1 MKHKQIISVLLA
13 VVMLLSV
20 APVSFAA
27 NNSTQENATPV
38 TLGEEISFTA
48 EAGKSYWYS
57 VETTKSGQFIKV
69 ESNYNRVYFY
79 DADGNSLD
87 YSSDGDS
94 TEGYVYCTS
103 TNNAGKYSIKVYPS
117 GSAPRDY
124 VITVT
129 LVDNDVYE
137 PNNTEETAYLLTAGV
152 PVEFQLGYS
161 DIDYFII
168 ETTKD
173 GQDVKIDFSGF
184 NYANTGY
191 FDFQPDGGAYIRI
204 EGNKTLYVHVP
215 KAGRFAFYLDSY
227 YSNSDDWAT
236 TGSFRVTATVL
247 DGDANE
253 PNDTLEQATHLPIG
267 TDATFSMGGK
277 GDEDWFTF
285 ESAFDG
291 GESVKMFTL
300 QLMDLATDYS
310 DEFYYDLYAPDGTKL
325 MSAMEIDIR
334 HTNVIACEQEGLYAL
349 RLYRTSYTSPRSE
362 LRICVQ
368 EGGADPYEPND
379 TWLTAAQAQD
389 GQPIQFILST
399 TEDEDWFRIDVPEAN
414 MTLKLQSD
422 STVYYDLYSAVQLEE
437 FGTNSS
443 LDYEDIS
450 GSYYYQLGEPGVYY
464 MCFTSQ
470 QSYISTDVRTI
481 TPTLEAAKDV
491 ERNNTWKTA
500 TPIYEGVP
508 TNYDLTAS
516 NDYDWF
522 VFEIPEGV
530 KRLRISG
537 DWSDYRRLYRG
548 QDFETAGDDAAPIA
562 VGSSGVINPKA
573 GMYYLQC
580 TNGREMDQTVVY
592 YLYTEDLPAQSMEE
606 AEPLPEGQ
614 WLEDV
619 YGGYYALG
627 NLKAGDELRLY
638 GDNIRYVD
646 LYNEAGEQQW
656 SDSMGSVQNSCKSIP
671 ADGVYYL
678 KVTPYATYEDGS
690 YKAYRLLYDV
700 ADRELVAGEQ
710 FTLEGPDTITV
721 AVGETA
727 EVDLRVAP
735 FDVKIEGN
743 GNFIDYN
750 SPANTS
756 VASASCNYARGF
768 YITGNAVG
776 STTVK
781 YYLEYYLD
789 GYYDSVYKTIT
800 INVVD
805 PTAAQTVTINNAP
818 AQLPLGTSAQLS
830 AVLTPAD
837 STDSITWS
845 SSDSAVLYVSDK
857 GVVTAVGDGSATI
870 TATASSG
877 VAATAEIT
885 VVDAPVKPEVTGIGL
900 SAYNMT
906 LYVGEPAITLTANVQ
921 PATSAAAVTWI
932 SSNLDAATV
941 NQSGVVTPVGPG
953 VSVIT
958 AQAGD
963 YRASCIVT
971 VQAPRVR
978 VDSISFD
985 QTVLEIPLGGEST
998 LRPVFN
1004 PVNATVQGLTWVSS
1018 DPVVAS
1024 VSRTGIV
1031 RTLTAGE
1038 TTITAT
1044 TLDGGKQASILIRV
1058 TAAPQP
1064 GDINGDGYVDAADAM
1079 ITLQVAVG
1087 KVELNDAEFEAAD
1100 VNGDGWVDAA
1110 DAVRILR
1117 YDAGLIDSLEN

>member
-27 NNSTQENATPV
+27 NNSKETATSIQVGETV
-38 TLGEEISFTA
+38 TLTAEPRTNYYYSVQTTAPGQFLVVEGDVGYLNYYNENNSLNSSSDNGIEICKTNKAGTQYICVYHYDSVARSISFTLKDIWNNDA
-48 EAGKSYWYS
+48 N
-57 VETTKSGQFIKV
+57 
-69 ESNYNRVYFY
+69 ESNDTF
-79 DADGNSLD
+79 G
-87 YSSDGDS
+87 
-94 TEGYVYCTS
+94 
-103 TNNAGKYSIKVYPS
+103 
-117 GSAPRDY
+117 
-124 VITVT
+124 
-129 LVDNDVYE
+129 
-137 PNNTEETAYLLTAGV
+137 TATLLTSGV
-152 PVEFQLGYS
+152 PV
-161 DIDYFII
+161 DFIMGRNDTDWFAI

-184 NYANTGY
+184 NYANTGH
-191 FDFQPDGGAYIRI
+191 FDFQPDGGTYIRI

-215 KAGRFAFYLDSY
+215 KAGRFAFYLDAY
-227 YSNSDDWAT
+227 YSNSDDWAA
-236 TGSFRVTATVL
+236 TGNYQLTATVL

-267 TDATFSMGGK
+267 TDATFSLGGK

-349 RLYRTSYTSPRSE
+349 RLYRTSYTSPRSQ

-422 STVYYDLYSAVQLEE
+422 STVNYRLYSAAQLEE
-437 FGTNSS
+437 YGTGKYLTSS
-443 LDYEDIS
+443 SIS
-450 GSYYYQLGEPGVYY
+450 SSSYYQLGEPGVYY
-464 MCFTSQ
+464 MRFTSQ

-508 TNYDLTAS
+508 TSYDLTAS

-522 VFEIPEGV
+522 VFEIPEGI
-530 KRLRISG
+530 KELLISG
-537 DWSDYRRLYRG
+537 DWSGYRYLYRG
-548 QDFETAGDDAAPIA
+548 QDFENAGDDAAYIA
-562 VGSSGVINPKA
+562 DTMGSGVITLGNPKA

-580 TNGREMDQTVVY
+580 IYGRRMDQTVVY

-614 WLEDV
+614 WLEDI

-638 GDNIRYVD
+638 GDNIGYVYLD
-646 LYNEAGEQQW
+646 NEAGEQQW
-656 SDSMGSVQNSCKSIP
+656 ETNMSERQNSCKSIP
-671 ADGVYYL
+671 ADGTYYL
-678 KVTPYATYEDGS
+678 LIDPCTTYEDGD
-690 YKAYRLLYDV
+690 YKLYRLMYDV
-700 ADRELVAGEQ
+700 ADRDLAAGES
-710 FTLEGPDTITV
+710 FTLEGPDTINLLVGQTV
-721 AVGETA
+721 
-727 EVDLRVAP
+727 EVDLRVTP
-735 FDVKIEGN
+735 CDVKCNDSGY
-743 GNFIDYN
+743 FIAYKAPVDTTIATAGYDYG
-750 SPANTS
+750 
-756 VASASCNYARGF
+756 RG
-768 YITGNAVG
+768 YCVTGEAIG
-776 STTVK
+776 TTTVQ
-781 YYLEYYLD
+781 YYLYKD
-789 GYYDSVYKTIT
+789 HSVVKTIT

-830 AVLTPAD
+830 AVLTPAE

-857 GVVTAVGDGSATI
+857 GMVTAVGDGSATI

-978 VDSISFD
+978 VDSISFE
-985 QTVLEIPLGGEST
+985 QTVLEIPLGGETT

>member
-1 MKHKQIISVLLA
+1 MY
-13 VVMLLSV
+13 
-20 APVSFAA
+20 
-27 NNSTQENATPV
+27 
-38 TLGEEISFTA
+38 EE
-48 EAGKSYWYS
+48 
-57 VETTKSGQFIKV
+57 
-69 ESNYNRVYFY
+69 
-79 DADGNSLD
+79 
-87 YSSDGDS
+87 
-94 TEGYVYCTS
+94 
-103 TNNAGKYSIKVYPS
+103 
-117 GSAPRDY
+117 
-124 VITVT
+124 
-129 LVDNDVYE
+129 
-137 PNNTEETAYLLTAGV
+137 
-152 PVEFQLGYS
+152 
-161 DIDYFII
+161 
-168 ETTKD
+168 
-173 GQDVKIDFSGF
+173 
-184 NYANTGY
+184 
-191 FDFQPDGGAYIRI
+191 
-204 EGNKTLYVHVP
+204 
-215 KAGRFAFYLDSY
+215 
-227 YSNSDDWAT
+227 
-236 TGSFRVTATVL
+236 
-247 DGDANE
+247 
-253 PNDTLEQATHLPIG
+253 
-267 TDATFSMGGK
+267 
-277 GDEDWFTF
+277 
-285 ESAFDG
+285 
-291 GESVKMFTL
+291 
-300 QLMDLATDYS
+300 
-310 DEFYYDLYAPDGTKL
+310 
-325 MSAMEIDIR
+325 
-334 HTNVIACEQEGLYAL
+334 
-349 RLYRTSYTSPRSE
+349 
-362 LRICVQ
+362 
-368 EGGADPYEPND
+368 
-379 TWLTAAQAQD
+379 
-389 GQPIQFILST
+389 
-399 TEDEDWFRIDVPEAN
+399 
-414 MTLKLQSD
+414 
-422 STVYYDLYSAVQLEE
+422 
-437 FGTNSS
+437 
-443 LDYEDIS
+443 
-450 GSYYYQLGEPGVYY
+450 
-464 MCFTSQ
+464 
-470 QSYISTDVRTI
+470 
-481 TPTLEAAKDV
+481 
-491 ERNNTWKTA
+491 
-500 TPIYEGVP
+500 
-508 TNYDLTAS
+508 
-516 NDYDWF
+516 
-522 VFEIPEGV
+522 
-530 KRLRISG
+530 
-537 DWSDYRRLYRG
+537 
-548 QDFETAGDDAAPIA
+548 
-562 VGSSGVINPKA
+562 
-573 GMYYLQC
+573 
-580 TNGREMDQTVVY
+580 
-592 YLYTEDLPAQSMEE
+592 
-606 AEPLPEGQ
+606 
-614 WLEDV
+614 
-619 YGGYYALG
+619 
-627 NLKAGDELRLY
+627 
-638 GDNIRYVD
+638 
-646 LYNEAGEQQW
+646 
-656 SDSMGSVQNSCKSIP
+656 
-671 ADGVYYL
+671 
-678 KVTPYATYEDGS
+678 GS

-721 AVGETA
+721 AVGETV

-735 FDVKIEGN
+735 YDVKIEDN

-768 YITGNAVG
+768 YIPGNAVG

-781 YYLEYYLD
+781 YYLDRYYN
-789 GYYDSVYKTIT
+789 SVYKNIT

-830 AVLTPAD
+830 AVLTPAE

-845 SSDSAVLYVSDK
+845 SSDPAGLYVSDK
-857 GVVTAVGDGSATI
+857 GMVTAVGDGSATI

-978 VDSISFD
+978 VNSISID

-1087 KVELNDAEFEAAD
+1087 KVDLIDAEFDAAD

>member
-1 MKHKQIISVLLA
+1 MKHKQIISTLLA

-27 NNSTQENATPV
+27 NNSKETATPIQVGETV
-38 TLGEEISFTA
+38 TLTAEPYTNYYYSVQTTAPGQFLVVEGDVDYLSYYNGNSNSSLSSSSNSGVEICKTKEAGTQYICVCHYGSVARPISFTLKA
-48 EAGKSYWYS
+48 IWNNDAN
-57 VETTKSGQFIKV
+57 
-69 ESNYNRVYFY
+69 ESNDTF
-79 DADGNSLD
+79 G
-87 YSSDGDS
+87 
-94 TEGYVYCTS
+94 
-103 TNNAGKYSIKVYPS
+103 
-117 GSAPRDY
+117 
-124 VITVT
+124 
-129 LVDNDVYE
+129 
-137 PNNTEETAYLLTAGV
+137 TATLLTSGV
-152 PVEFQLGYS
+152 PV
-161 DIDYFII
+161 DFIMGRNDTDWFAI

-204 EGNKTLYVHVP
+204 VGNETIYVHVP

-227 YSNSDDWAT
+227 YDWAA
-236 TGSFRVTATVL
+236 TGNYQLTATVL

-422 STVYYDLYSAVQLEE
+422 STVYYRLYSAAQLEE

-464 MCFTSQ
+464 MRFTSQ

-481 TPTLEAAKDV
+481 TPTLEAAKDT

-500 TPIYEGVP
+500 TTIYEGVP
-508 TNYDLTAS
+508 TSYDLTAS

-522 VFEIPEGV
+522 ALEIPEGV
-530 KRLRISG
+530 KTLLISG
-537 DWSDYRRLYRG
+537 DYGGDRYLYRG
-548 QDFETAGDDAAPIA
+548 QDFETAGDDAACIA
-562 VGSSGVINPKA
+562 NKWSGNVITLQNPKA
-573 GMYYLQC
+573 GMYYLKC
-580 TNGREMDQTVVY
+580 TGGRRMDQTVVY

-606 AEPLPEGQ
+606 AEPLSEGQ
-614 WLEDV
+614 WLEDIC
-619 YGGYYALG
+619 GGYYALG
-627 NLKAGDELRLY
+627 NLKAGDQLRLY
-638 GDNIRYVD
+638 GDNIDDVC

-678 KVTPYATYEDGS
+678 KVEPCTMYEEGS

-700 ADRELVAGEQ
+700 ADRELAAGEQ

-735 FDVKIEGN
+735 YDVKLKHG
-743 GNFIDYN
+743 GNFIYYN

-756 VASASCNYARGF
+756 VAGTSNSYGRGF
-768 YITGNAVG
+768 YVTGKAVG
-776 STTVK
+776 STTVR
-781 YYLEYYLD
+781 YYLD

-830 AVLTPAD
+830 AVLTPAE

-857 GVVTAVGDGSATI
+857 GMVTAVGDGSATI

-985 QTVLEIPLGGEST
+985 QAVLEIPLGGEST

>member
-27 NNSTQENATPV
+27 NNSKETATSIQVGETV
-38 TLGEEISFTA
+38 TLTAEPRTNYYYSVQTTAPGQFLVVEGDVGYLNYYNENNSLNSSSDNGIEICKTNKAGTQYICVYHYDSVARSISFTLKDIWNNDA
-48 EAGKSYWYS
+48 N
-57 VETTKSGQFIKV
+57 
-69 ESNYNRVYFY
+69 ESNDTF
-79 DADGNSLD
+79 G
-87 YSSDGDS
+87 
-94 TEGYVYCTS
+94 
-103 TNNAGKYSIKVYPS
+103 
-117 GSAPRDY
+117 
-124 VITVT
+124 
-129 LVDNDVYE
+129 
-137 PNNTEETAYLLTAGV
+137 TATLLTSGV
-152 PVEFQLGYS
+152 PVDFIMGKQ
-161 DIDYFII
+161 DYDWFVI

-184 NYANTGY
+184 NYANTGH
-191 FDFQPDGGAYIRI
+191 FDFQPDGGTYIRI

-267 TDATFSMGGK
+267 TDATFSLGGK

-349 RLYRTSYTSPRSE
+349 RLYRTNYTSPRSQ

-464 MCFTSQ
+464 MRFTSQ

-508 TNYDLTAS
+508 TSYDLTAS

-537 DWSDYRRLYRG
+537 DWSDYRRIYRG

-573 GMYYLQC
+573 GMYYLKC
-580 TNGREMDQTVVY
+580 TDGRQMDQTVVY
-592 YLYTEDLPAQSMEE
+592 YLYTEEIPAQSMEE

-614 WLEDV
+614 WLEDI

-638 GDNIRYVD
+638 GDNIDDVY
-646 LYNEAGEQQW
+646 LYNEAGERQW
-656 SDSMGSVQNSCKSIP
+656 SSYMDELQNTCKSIP
-671 ADGVYYL
+671 ADGAYYL

-721 AVGETA
+721 AVEETV

-735 FDVKIEGN
+735 YDVKIEDN

-756 VASASCNYARGF
+756 VAGTSYDYGRG
-768 YITGNAVG
+768 YYVTGKAVG

-781 YYLEYYLD
+781 YYLD
-789 GYYDSVYKTIT
+789 GYYNSVYKTIT

-818 AQLPLGTSAQLS
+818 AQLPLGTAVQLS
-830 AVLTPAD
+830 AVLTPAE

-877 VAATAEIT
+877 MAATAEIT

-941 NQSGVVTPVGPG
+941 NQSGVVTPCWPRCFCHYCPG
-953 VSVIT
+953 
-958 AQAGD
+958 
-963 YRASCIVT
+963 R
-971 VQAPRVR
+971 
-978 VDSISFD
+978 
-985 QTVLEIPLGGEST
+985 
-998 LRPVFN
+998 
-1004 PVNATVQGLTWVSS
+1004 
-1018 DPVVAS
+1018 
-1024 VSRTGIV
+1024 
-1031 RTLTAGE
+1031 
-1038 TTITAT
+1038 
-1044 TLDGGKQASILIRV
+1044 
-1058 TAAPQP
+1058 
-1064 GDINGDGYVDAADAM
+1064 
-1079 ITLQVAVG
+1079 
-1087 KVELNDAEFEAAD
+1087 
-1100 VNGDGWVDAA
+1100 
-1110 DAVRILR
+1110 
-1117 YDAGLIDSLEN
+1117 

>member
-1 MKHKQIISVLLA
+1 MK
-13 VVMLLSV
+13 
-20 APVSFAA
+20 
-27 NNSTQENATPV
+27 
-38 TLGEEISFTA
+38 
-48 EAGKSYWYS
+48 
-57 VETTKSGQFIKV
+57 
-69 ESNYNRVYFY
+69 
-79 DADGNSLD
+79 
-87 YSSDGDS
+87 
-94 TEGYVYCTS
+94 
-103 TNNAGKYSIKVYPS
+103 
-117 GSAPRDY
+117 
-124 VITVT
+124 
-129 LVDNDVYE
+129 
-137 PNNTEETAYLLTAGV
+137 
-152 PVEFQLGYS
+152 
-161 DIDYFII
+161 
-168 ETTKD
+168 
-173 GQDVKIDFSGF
+173 
-184 NYANTGY
+184 
-191 FDFQPDGGAYIRI
+191 
-204 EGNKTLYVHVP
+204 
-215 KAGRFAFYLDSY
+215 
-227 YSNSDDWAT
+227 
-236 TGSFRVTATVL
+236 
-247 DGDANE
+247 
-253 PNDTLEQATHLPIG
+253 
-267 TDATFSMGGK
+267 
-277 GDEDWFTF
+277 
-285 ESAFDG
+285 
-291 GESVKMFTL
+291 
-300 QLMDLATDYS
+300 
-310 DEFYYDLYAPDGTKL
+310 
-325 MSAMEIDIR
+325 
-334 HTNVIACEQEGLYAL
+334 
-349 RLYRTSYTSPRSE
+349 
-362 LRICVQ
+362 
-368 EGGADPYEPND
+368 
-379 TWLTAAQAQD
+379 
-389 GQPIQFILST
+389 
-399 TEDEDWFRIDVPEAN
+399 
-414 MTLKLQSD
+414 
-422 STVYYDLYSAVQLEE
+422 
-437 FGTNSS
+437 
-443 LDYEDIS
+443 
-450 GSYYYQLGEPGVYY
+450 
-464 MCFTSQ
+464 
-470 QSYISTDVRTI
+470 
-481 TPTLEAAKDV
+481 
-491 ERNNTWKTA
+491 
-500 TPIYEGVP
+500 
-508 TNYDLTAS
+508 
-516 NDYDWF
+516 
-522 VFEIPEGV
+522 
-530 KRLRISG
+530 
-537 DWSDYRRLYRG
+537 
-548 QDFETAGDDAAPIA
+548 
-562 VGSSGVINPKA
+562 
-573 GMYYLQC
+573 
-580 TNGREMDQTVVY
+580 
-592 YLYTEDLPAQSMEE
+592 E

-614 WLEDV
+614 WLEDI

-627 NLKAGDELRLY
+627 DLKAGDQLRLY
-638 GDNIRYVD
+638 GDNIGSVY

-656 SDSMGSVQNSCKSIP
+656 SDSMSSYQNYCKSIP

-678 KVTPYATYEDGS
+678 KVTPYATYQEGS

-710 FTLEGPDTITV
+710 FTLEGLDTITV
-721 AVGETA
+721 AVGDTV
-727 EVDLRVAP
+727 EVDLRVTP
-735 FDVKIEGN
+735 CDVKCNDSGY
-743 GNFIDYN
+743 FIAYKAPVDTTIATAGYDYG
-750 SPANTS
+750 
-756 VASASCNYARGF
+756 RG
-768 YITGNAVG
+768 YCVTGEAIG
-776 STTVK
+776 TTTVQ
-781 YYLEYYLD
+781 YYLYKD
-789 GYYDSVYKTIT
+789 HSVVKTIT

-830 AVLTPAD
+830 AVLTPAE

-857 GVVTAVGDGSATI
+857 GMVTAVGDGSATI

-978 VDSISFD
+978 VNSISFD

-1100 VNGDGWVDAA
+1100 VNGDGWGDAA

>member
-1 MKHKQIISVLLA
+1 
-13 VVMLLSV
+13 
-20 APVSFAA
+20 
-27 NNSTQENATPV
+27 
-38 TLGEEISFTA
+38 
-48 EAGKSYWYS
+48 
-57 VETTKSGQFIKV
+57 
-69 ESNYNRVYFY
+69 
-79 DADGNSLD
+79 
-87 YSSDGDS
+87 
-94 TEGYVYCTS
+94 
-103 TNNAGKYSIKVYPS
+103 
-117 GSAPRDY
+117 
-124 VITVT
+124 
-129 LVDNDVYE
+129 
-137 PNNTEETAYLLTAGV
+137 
-152 PVEFQLGYS
+152 
-161 DIDYFII
+161 
-168 ETTKD
+168 
-173 GQDVKIDFSGF
+173 
-184 NYANTGY
+184 
-191 FDFQPDGGAYIRI
+191 
-204 EGNKTLYVHVP
+204 
-215 KAGRFAFYLDSY
+215 
-227 YSNSDDWAT
+227 
-236 TGSFRVTATVL
+236 
-247 DGDANE
+247 
-253 PNDTLEQATHLPIG
+253 
-267 TDATFSMGGK
+267 
-277 GDEDWFTF
+277 
-285 ESAFDG
+285 
-291 GESVKMFTL
+291 
-300 QLMDLATDYS
+300 
-310 DEFYYDLYAPDGTKL
+310 
-325 MSAMEIDIR
+325 
-334 HTNVIACEQEGLYAL
+334 
-349 RLYRTSYTSPRSE
+349 
-362 LRICVQ
+362 
-368 EGGADPYEPND
+368 
-379 TWLTAAQAQD
+379 
-389 GQPIQFILST
+389 
-399 TEDEDWFRIDVPEAN
+399 
-414 MTLKLQSD
+414 
-422 STVYYDLYSAVQLEE
+422 
-437 FGTNSS
+437 
-443 LDYEDIS
+443 
-450 GSYYYQLGEPGVYY
+450 
-464 MCFTSQ
+464 
-470 QSYISTDVRTI
+470 
-481 TPTLEAAKDV
+481 
-491 ERNNTWKTA
+491 
-500 TPIYEGVP
+500 
-508 TNYDLTAS
+508 
-516 NDYDWF
+516 
-522 VFEIPEGV
+522 
-530 KRLRISG
+530 
-537 DWSDYRRLYRG
+537 
-548 QDFETAGDDAAPIA
+548 
-562 VGSSGVINPKA
+562 
-573 GMYYLQC
+573 MYYLRC
-580 TNGREMDQTVVY
+580 TYGRVMDQTVVY
-592 YLYTEDLPAQSMEE
+592 YLYTEEIPAQSMEE

-614 WLEDV
+614 WLEDIC
-619 YGGYYALG
+619 GGYYALG
-627 NLKAGDELRLY
+627 NLKAGDQLRLY
-638 GDNIRYVD
+638 GDNIEDVY

-656 SDSMGSVQNSCKSIP
+656 ETNMTERQNSCKSIP

-678 KVTPYATYEDGS
+678 KVTPYAMYEEGS

-721 AVGETA
+721 AVGETV

-735 FDVKIEGN
+735 YDVKIEDYGY
-743 GNFIDYN
+743 FIDYN

-756 VASASCNYARGF
+756 VAYAGYGYGRG
-768 YITGNAVG
+768 YYVTGKAVG

-781 YYLEYYLD
+781 YYLD
-789 GYYDSVYKTIT
+789 GYYNSVYKTIT

-830 AVLTPAD
+830 AVLTPAE

-845 SSDSAVLYVSDK
+845 SSDPAVLYVSDK

-900 SAYNMT
+900 SAYNLT

-978 VDSISFD
+978 VDSISFE

-1100 VNGDGWVDAA
+1100 VNHDGWVDAA

>member
-1 MKHKQIISVLLA
+1 MKHKQIISTLLA

-27 NNSTQENATPV
+27 NNSMETATSIQVGETV
-38 TLGEEISFTA
+38 TLTAEPNTYYYYSVQTTAPGQFLVVEGDVGYLNYYNGNNSLNSSSDNGIEICTTNEAGTQYIRVYHYDSVARSISFTLKA
-48 EAGKSYWYS
+48 IWNNDAN
-57 VETTKSGQFIKV
+57 
-69 ESNYNRVYFY
+69 ESNDTF
-79 DADGNSLD
+79 G
-87 YSSDGDS
+87 
-94 TEGYVYCTS
+94 
-103 TNNAGKYSIKVYPS
+103 
-117 GSAPRDY
+117 
-124 VITVT
+124 
-129 LVDNDVYE
+129 
-137 PNNTEETAYLLTAGV
+137 TATLLTSGV
-152 PVEFQLGYS
+152 PV
-161 DIDYFII
+161 DFIMGRNDTDWFAI

-184 NYANTGY
+184 NYANNGY
-191 FDFQPDGGAYIRI
+191 FDFTPDGGSRSTIS
-204 EGNKTLYVHVP
+204 GNTTRYVHLP
-215 KAGRFAFYLDSY
+215 KAGQFYFKLNGY
-227 YSNSDDWAT
+227 YSNAEDWVAT
-236 TGSFRVTATVL
+236 GNYQLTATVL

-291 GESVKMFTL
+291 GETVKMFTL
-300 QLMDLATDYS
+300 QLMDLNSDYS
-310 DEFYYDLYAPDGTKL
+310 DKFYYDLYAPDGTKL
-325 MSAMEIDIR
+325 MSGMEVNIR

-422 STVYYDLYSAVQLEE
+422 STVYYRLYSAAQLEE

-443 LDYEDIS
+443 LDYGNFS

-464 MCFTSQ
+464 MRFTSQ

-516 NDYDWF
+516 NDSDWF

-530 KRLRISG
+530 KKLSIG
-537 DWSDYRRLYRG
+537 GTWYGYRYLYREK
-548 QDFETAGDDAAPIA
+548 DFEAAGDDAAYIA
-562 VGSSGVINPKA
+562 ESYWGNALILNDPQAGV
-573 GMYYLQC
+573 YYLKC
-580 TNGREMDQTVVY
+580 TEGRRMDQTVVY
-592 YLYTEDLPAQSMEE
+592 YLYTEDLPAQSIEE
-606 AEPLPEGQ
+606 AETITEGQ
-614 WLEDV
+614 WMEDV

-638 GDNIRYVD
+638 GDNIGSVY

-656 SDSMGSVQNSCKSIP
+656 ETYMAERQNSCKSIP

-700 ADRELVAGEQ
+700 ADRDLAAGES
-710 FTLEGPDTITV
+710 FALEGPDTINLLVGQTV
-721 AVGETA
+721 
-727 EVDLRVAP
+727 EVDLRLAP
-735 FDVKIEGN
+735 YDVKCIYN
-743 GNFIDYN
+743 GSFIGYN
-750 SPANTS
+750 SPADTAVATASYNYGKGYYVTGESVGTTTVQYYLYKDRS
-756 VASASCNYARGF
+756 VA
-768 YITGNAVG
+768 
-776 STTVK
+776 
-781 YYLEYYLD
+781 
-789 GYYDSVYKTIT
+789 KTIT
-800 INVVD
+800 VNVVD
-805 PTAAQTVTINNAP
+805 PNAQTVAILGAP
-818 AQLPLGTSAQLS
+818 AQLSLGTSVQLTAELQPDNS
-830 AVLTPAD
+830 SD
-837 STDSITWS
+837 IITWA
-845 SSDSAVLYVSDK
+845 SSDPNVLYVSET
-857 GVVTAVGDGSATI
+857 GRVTAVGDGSATI

-877 VAATAEIT
+877 VSATAQIT
-885 VVDAPVKPEVTGIGL
+885 VVDAPAKPEVTGIGL
-900 SAYNMT
+900 SAYNLT
-906 LYVGEPAITLTANVQ
+906 LYVGEPAITLTANVE
-921 PATSAAAVTWI
+921 PATATVPVIWI
-932 SSNLDAATV
+932 SSNLGAATV
-941 NQSGVVTPVGPG
+941 DQNGVITPVGPG

-978 VDSISFD
+978 VNSISFD
-985 QTVLEIPLGGEST
+985 QAVLEIPLGGETT

-1004 PVNATVQGLTWVSS
+1004 PVNATVQGLIWSSS

-1044 TLDGGKQASILIRV
+1044 TLDGGKTASILIRV

-1087 KVELNDAEFEAAD
+1087 KKVLTDVETEAAD

-1117 YDAGLIDSLEN
+1117 YDAGLIDRVKN